1 MENTLNFILDL
12 RIIVIF
18 LIGMIIVILV
28 IILDK
33 KTNISI
39 LLIIYFFYC
48 ILCTIIS
55 RTPNNYIEILYEKGF
70 SIEIYDKKTLGFGI
84 CEYNNYDGNVCKN
97 YLSYV
102 KKKQKEESMVSEII
116 NTIIEDNKN
125 YQKQIR
131 ENIKKLELN
140 D

>member
-1 MENTLNFILDL
+1 M
-12 RIIVIF
+12 
-18 LIGMIIVILV
+18 
-28 IILDK
+28 
-33 KTNISI
+33 
-39 LLIIYFFYC
+39 
-48 ILCTIIS
+48 LCTIIS

-70 SIEIYDKKTLGFGI
+70 SSEIYDKRTFGFGI

-125 YQKQIR
+125 YQKQNEKLIR